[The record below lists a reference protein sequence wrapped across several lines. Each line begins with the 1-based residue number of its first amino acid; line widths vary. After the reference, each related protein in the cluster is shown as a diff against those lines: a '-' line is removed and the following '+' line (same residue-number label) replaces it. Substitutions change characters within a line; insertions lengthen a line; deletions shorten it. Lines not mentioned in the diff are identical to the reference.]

1 MDEDA
6 VDGTDTADETMQW
19 RRDAS
24 TSRTV
29 RLLWAFGVGTFFA
42 AIGTV
47 VCWRLYRLGSEAAG
61 GPGRTVVLAF
71 IAAFA
76 ATVLALAASSH
87 TEAHLARIAEVLPI
101 DAPAGTSL
109 NRAID
114 AAVGTVVMGAVIGA
128 LMGIGRYVSQNEL
141 LAAGAGPFTG
151 LAALLIPG
159 ALIALV
165 LASFLQSVGAF
176 DREKETI
183 YLYEPEQRIDLALV
197 NAVSSRQIGDTA
209 IVSLEYEQ
217 PDGQYV
223 AGPRR
228 IAVPPAIAVEIRAI
242 VKTRRLR
249 FSERVRRRL
258 RGIGRRLRR
267 LVGRR
272 LRGIGRR
279 LRRLIGR

>member
-6 VDGTDTADETMQW
+6 VDGTDPADETIQW

-24 TSRTV
+24 TSHTV

-61 GPGRTVVLAF
+61 DPGGTVVLAA

-87 TEAHLARIAEVLPI
+87 TEAHLARIADGLPV
-101 DAPAGTSL
+101 DAPTGTSL
-109 NRAID
+109 DRAVD
-114 AAVGTVVMGAVIGA
+114 AAVGTVVMGMVIGV

-141 LAAGAGPFTG
+141 LAVGAGPFTG

-165 LASFLQSVGAF
+165 LASFLQSVGAL
-176 DREKETI
+176 DREEGTI
-183 YLYEPEQRIDLALV
+183 YLYEPEQRIDLAMIET
-197 NAVSSRQIGDTA
+197 VSARQIGDATVLNLRYA
-209 IVSLEYEQ
+209 Q
-217 PDGQYV
+217 PDNQYV
-223 AGPRR
+223 QGPRR
-228 IAVPPAIAVEIRAI
+228 VVVPPAVARDVRA
-242 VKTRRLR
+242 
-249 FSERVRRRL
+249 
-258 RGIGRRLRR
+258 
-267 LVGRR
+267 LVGSEE
-272 LRGIGRR
+272 
-279 LRRLIGR
+279 